1 MLFFFL
7 SLASAAKSS
16 PVAKVIELL
25 DELTGKVNGD
35 LAAEEMMMEEYSKWC
50 DTESNE
56 KEDAITS
63 AKRTIGDLEAE
74 MADATARITELS
86 TEVEELA
93 GKISST
99 ESELKGATEL
109 RKKEAADF
117 SASETE
123 LVETIDGLERA
134 VTVIKRGQVS
144 FLQQRDRDDMKKV
157 ADGLSKIIEA
167 SWVSKHDKAA
177 VQALLQSSSA
187 DSDEDLSLSL
197 QPQATTSAYESQGGG
212 ILDTLTDM
220 KTKGESTLSD
230 ARTAEM
236 KAQHQFEM
244 LKQSLEMELST
255 MEKRMSEATTEKSG
269 LEEVKASA
277 EEELAATK
285 KTLADDTKYLEE
297 LKQSCS
303 MKATEWATRQKD
315 AAGELAAIAKAKEVL
330 ESGVKVFLQVSTKA
344 KAKVRDD
351 VSDTKRERIMAT
363 LSKIEDHSYFFT
375 QIKSE
380 AGAGG
385 AFDKVKGL
393 IESMIMRLE
402 KQAAE
407 EAEAKAFCDTETEKS
422 KAKQA
427 ELTASSDKT
436 GVRIEKATAT
446 IAELKEQIKALQEQM
461 AEMDAAQAEATSLR
475 NKEHEEYLKA
485 SKEYKDSAE
494 AVANAIAVLQDYYSS
509 GSFVQSKQA
518 PELGGAKTDIAS
530 TIMSML
536 EVAESDF
543 TTLLAESEASEKEA
557 QTNYDKLTEQNTVT
571 KAANTQEVAGKEAK
585 VKSEE
590 TALLNYKE
598 DFATTGK
605 ELDAV
610 LAYLDKLKPQCET
623 KVMSY
628 AERVAKR
635 KAEIEGLKEALE
647 ILSA

>member
-1 MLFFFL
+1 MMFFSLF
-7 SLASAAKSS
+7 SAAAAVKSS

-25 DELTGKVNGD
+25 DELTGKVKGD
-35 LAAEEMMMEEYSKWC
+35 LAAEEMMMEEYTKWC

-63 AKRTIGDLEAE
+63 NKRTIGDLGSEI
-74 MADATARITELS
+74 ADATARISELS

-117 SASETE
+117 SASESE
-123 LVETIDGLERA
+123 LVETVDSLERA

-144 FLQQRDRDDMKKV
+144 FLQQRDRDDFKKV
-157 ADGLSKIIEA
+157 TDGLSKIIEA
-167 SWVSKHDKAA
+167 NWVSKQDKAA
-177 VQALLQSSSA
+177 VQALLQAGSS
-187 DSDEDLSLSL
+187 DTDEDLSLN
-197 QPQATTSAYESQGGG
+197 PQASTSNYDSHGGG

-220 KTKGESTLSD
+220 KTKAESTLSD

-236 KAQHQFEM
+236 KAQHSYEM
-244 LKQSLEMELST
+244 LKRSLEMELST

-277 EEELAATK
+277 EEQLATTK
-285 KTLADDTKYLEE
+285 KTLADDEKYLEE

-303 MKATEWATRQKD
+303 MKAQEWATRQKD

-344 KAKVRDD
+344 KVRDD
-351 VSDTKRERIMAT
+351 GSDAKRERI
-363 LSKIEDHSYFFT
+363 LSVLAKLEETDKSYFFM
-375 QIKSE
+375 QVKSE
-380 AGAGG
+380 AREGP
-385 AFDKVKGL
+385 FDKVKGL

-427 ELTASSDKT
+427 ELTAKSDKS

-494 AVANAIAVLQDYYSS
+494 AVANAIAVLTDYYSS
-509 GSFVQSKQA
+509 GSFVQTKEE
-518 PELGGAKTDIAS
+518 PELGGAKTDIAT
-530 TIMSML
+530 TIMGML
-536 EVAESDF
+536 EVAESTSPPSSLRRRRPRKPRKPP
-543 TTLLAESEASEKEA
+543 TTSSRSR
-557 QTNYDKLTEQNTVT
+557 T
-571 KAANTQEVAGKEAK
+571 KSQ
-585 VKSEE
+585 
-590 TALLNYKE
+590 
-598 DFATTGK
+598 
-605 ELDAV
+605 
-610 LAYLDKLKPQCET
+610 
-623 KVMSY
+623 
-628 AERVAKR
+628 RR
-635 KAEIEGLKEALE
+635 
-647 ILSA
+647 

>member
-1 MLFFFL
+1 MARLAIFL
-7 SLASAAKSS
+7 LAAVGATGVS

-25 DELTGKVNGD
+25 DELTGKVKGD
-35 LAAEEMMMEEYSKWC
+35 LAAEETMMEEYTKYC
-50 DTESNE
+50 DSESNE

-63 AKRTIGDLEAE
+63 HKRTIGDLEAE
-74 MADATARITELS
+74 IADASARISELG
-86 TEVEELA
+86 TEVEDLA
-93 GKISST
+93 GKISGA
-99 ESELKGATEL
+99 ESELAEATKL
-109 RKKEAADF
+109 RDEEKAAF
-117 SASETE
+117 AASESE
-123 LVETIDGLERA
+123 LVDTVDSLERA
-134 VTVIKRGQVS
+134 LVVLKRGQS
-144 FLQQRDRDDMKKV
+144 FLQARDQDTMNKLTMS
-157 ADGLSKIIEA
+157 LSKIIEA
-167 SWVSKHDKAA
+167 NWVNSKDKAT
-177 VQALLQSSSA
+177 VQALLQSSSG
-187 DSDEDLSLSL
+187 DEDLSL
-197 QPQATTSAYESQGGG
+197 QPQAKVSGYQSQGSG
-212 ILDTLTDM
+212 ILDTISDM
-220 KTKGESTLSD
+220 KEKAESTLSD
-230 ARTAEM
+230 ARAAEM
-236 KAQHQFEM
+236 KAGHEYAM
-244 LKQSLEMELST
+244 LKQNLEMQIST
-255 MEKRMSEATTEKSG
+255 MKKRMSEATTEKSG
-269 LEEVKASA
+269 LEDAKASA
-277 EEELAATK
+277 EEELASTK
-285 KTLADDTKYLEE
+285 TTLADDEKYLEE

-303 MKATEWATRQKD
+303 AKANEWATRQKD

-330 ESGVKVFLQVSTKA
+330 ESGVKVFLQVSSKTHA
-344 KAKVRDD
+344 KGDEG
-351 VSDTKRERIMAT
+351 SDKRSRVISI
-363 LSKIEDHSYFFT
+363 LSKLEDHSYFFT

-380 AGAGG
+380 ARAGG
-385 AFDKVKGL
+385 PFDKVKGL
-393 IESMIMRLE
+393 IESMITRLE
-402 KQAAE
+402 KEAAE
-407 EAEAKAFCDTETEKS
+407 EADAKAFCDKETSES

-427 ELTASSDKT
+427 ELTAKSDKSQ
-436 GVRIEKATAT
+436 VRIEKATAT

-494 AVANAIAVLQDYYSS
+494 AVANAIAVLTDYYSS
-509 GSFVQSKQA
+509 GSFVQAKEE

-530 TIMSML
+530 TIMGML

-557 QTNYDKLTEQNTVT
+557 QSSYDKLTEQNTVT
-571 KAANTQEVAGKEAK
+571 KTANTQEVKGKEAS

-635 KAEIEGLKEALE
+635 EAEIEGLKEALE